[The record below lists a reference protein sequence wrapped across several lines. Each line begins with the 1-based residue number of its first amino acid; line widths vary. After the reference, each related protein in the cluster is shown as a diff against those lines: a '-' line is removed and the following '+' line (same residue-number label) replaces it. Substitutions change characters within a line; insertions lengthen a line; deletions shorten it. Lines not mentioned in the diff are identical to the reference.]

1 MNFVL
6 LGLVVG
12 ILSGILGLGGG
23 IFLVPALI
31 FLFHFSPYQA
41 QGTSLAVLIP
51 PIGLFAALEYYRK
64 GYIEFPIVGLIC
76 LGFVFGAYA
85 GAFFVDRIPVPLMR
99 RIFGFFLVF
108 VAFQMILTSGERRF
122 GAAVPAAM
130 ITGVLALLYV
140 LESRLGIM
148 LPRLRR
154 AVERRKPKPPAIEYQ
169 I

>member
-1 MNFVL
+1 MSFIL

-12 ILSGILGLGGG
+12 ILSGVLGLGGG
-23 IFLVPALI
+23 VFLVPALI
-31 FLFHFSPYQA
+31 FFFHFSPHEA

-64 GYIEFPIVGLIC
+64 GYVDVSVVGFIC
-76 LGFVFGAYA
+76 LGFVVGAYA

-99 RIFGFFLVF
+99 RGFGFFMFF
-108 VAFQMILTSGERRF
+108 VALQMISTSTDRQF
-122 GAAVPAAM
+122 GSVFPAVAA
-130 ITGVLALLYV
+130 TGALVVLYH
-140 LESRLGIM
+140 LEQRLGIA

-154 AVERRKPKPPAIEYQ
+154 YVERCRPIPPAIEYR

>member
-1 MNFVL
+1 MKFVL

-12 ILSGILGLGGG
+12 ALSGILGLGGG

-31 FLFHFSPYQA
+31 FLFGFSPHEA

-64 GYIEFPIVGLIC
+64 GYIDFSVVGFIC

-85 GAFFVDRIPVPLMR
+85 GAFFVDRISVPTMR
-99 RIFGFFLVF
+99 RVFGFFMFFIAVQMVF
-108 VAFQMILTSGERRF
+108 TTAERRV
-122 GAAVPAAM
+122 GAAVPAALS
-130 ITGVLALLYV
+130 TALLAVIYYA
-140 LESRLGIM
+140 ERRLGIAAS
-148 LPRLRR
+148 RVRR
-154 AVERRKPKPPAIEYQ
+154 HLERHKPKPPHIEYH

>member
-1 MNFVL
+1 MMFVV

-64 GYIEFPIVGLIC
+64 GYVDFTVVGLIC

-85 GAFFVDRIPVPLMR
+85 GAFVVDRIPVPLMR
-99 RIFGFFLVF
+99 RIFGFFMFFIAL
-108 VAFQMILTSGERRF
+108 QMILTSAERRF
-122 GAAVPAAM
+122 GSVVPAAM
-130 ITGVLALLYV
+130 GTGILALLYL
-140 LESRLGIM
+140 LELRLGLA

-154 AVERRKPKPPAIEYQ
+154 YLERHRPRPPAIEYH